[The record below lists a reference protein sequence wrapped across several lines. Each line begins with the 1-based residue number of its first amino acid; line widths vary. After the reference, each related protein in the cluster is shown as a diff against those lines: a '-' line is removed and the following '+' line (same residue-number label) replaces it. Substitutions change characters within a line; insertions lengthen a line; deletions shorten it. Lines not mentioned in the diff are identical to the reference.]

1 MDDPKEKESAYS
13 ILIMK
18 RTVILTGFILMVV
31 LQWFIPGRMIFFKER
46 VLSEGTEY
54 RFRTE
59 PFDPYDAF
67 RGKYIHLA
75 FNQATVQ
82 LKDSANWNQG
92 EMIFAL
98 LSTDSSGYAM
108 VTELRKEEPE
118 EDVDYLKVISGYV
131 YEDSTSTS
139 VSISYPFDRFYMEES
154 KAQAADDAYH
164 QALSDTSKVTY
175 ALVLVHQGEGIVKEV
190 YIDGVPIKKI
200 AIERQ
205 KLEEEVQ

>member
-1 MDDPKEKESAYS
+1 
-13 ILIMK
+13 MK
-18 RTVILTGFILMVV
+18 RTFILTGFVLMVV

-82 LKDSANWNQG
+82 LKDSANWDQG
-92 EMIFAL
+92 EIIFAL

-108 VTELRKEEPE
+108 VTELRK
-118 EDVDYLKVISGYV
+118 KN
-131 YEDSTSTS
+131 
-139 VSISYPFDRFYMEES
+139 
-154 KAQAADDAYH
+154 
-164 QALSDTSKVTY
+164 
-175 ALVLVHQGEGIVKEV
+175 
-190 YIDGVPIKKI
+190 
-200 AIERQ
+200 RQ
-205 KLEEEVQ
+205 KRWIISK

>member
-1 MDDPKEKESAYS
+1 
-13 ILIMK
+13 MK
-18 RTVILTGFILMVV
+18 RTFILTGFALMVG
-31 LQWFIPGRMIFFKER
+31 LQWFIPGRMIFYKER
-46 VLSEGTEY
+46 ILSEGTEY

-75 FNQATVQ
+75 FNQSTVQ

-98 LSTDSSGYAM
+98 LTEDSSGYAM
-108 VTELRKEEPE
+108 ITELRKEEPG
-118 EDVDYLKVISGYV
+118 EDVDYLKVTSGYV
-131 YEDSTSTS
+131 YQDSASTS
-139 VSISYPFDRFYMEES
+139 VSISYPFDRFYMEEA
-154 KAQAADDAYH
+154 KAQAADDAYN

-175 ALVLVHQGEGIVKEV
+175 ALVLVHHGEGIVKEV
-190 YIDGVPIKKI
+190 FIDGVPIKKV

-205 KLEEEVQ
+205 KLEEQVQ